1 MHDPGGIGR
10 KMITLKASHEI
21 ELMRRAGKITAA
33 ARALAGEMVAPGVT
47 TREIDKAVYKYIK
60 SQGAEPS
67 FLNYQGYPASVCV
80 SVNDEIIHG
89 IPGPRVL
96 KEGDIVSIDV
106 GAFKDGFTGDSAY
119 TFACGKISD
128 DAKRLLEA
136 TKGALEAG
144 IAMAHAG
151 NRIGDIS
158 AAVEEY
164 ATSRGFG
171 VVRDYTGHGVGRHLH
186 EDPEVP
192 NFGRAG
198 HGPRLMPGM
207 CIAIEPMITQGSWQ
221 VRVLSNDWTV
231 VTEDNSLSAHFEHSI
246 GITKAEPIILTRL
259 V

>member
-1 MHDPGGIGR
+1 MINLKNQHEMLLMQKAGELTALALHKAGEAIAPGISTWDISR
-10 KMITLKASHEI
+10 IAEEFILS
-21 ELMRRAGKITAA
+21 AGAKPTFKGYGGFPAA
-33 ARALAGEMVAPGVT
+33 A
-47 TREIDKAVYKYIK
+47 
-60 SQGAEPS
+60 
-67 FLNYQGYPASVCV
+67 CV
-80 SVNDEIIHG
+80 SVNEEVIHG
-89 IPGPRVL
+89 IPSKKRIIN
-96 KEGDIVSIDV
+96 EGDIVSIDV

-119 TFACGKISD
+119 TFACKEISD

-136 TKGALEAG
+136 TKGALDAG
-144 IAMAHAG
+144 IAMAYAG

-164 ATSRGFG
+164 AASRGFG

-231 VTEDNSLSAHFEHSI
+231 VTADNSLSAHFEHSV

-259 V
+259 A